1 MPASLLLALA
11 PLLLAA
17 ADRGGPTTP
26 VVVELFTSEGCSSC
40 PPADAA
46 LAELSRTQ
54 SVSGTEV
61 IPLELHV
68 DYWNQLGWADP
79 FSDPAFTQRQEAY
92 AHRFGAGDV
101 YTPQLVV
108 DGTTSAVASASALR
122 RAVERAAG
130 SAKAALGVIVAS
142 ATPGLEVTVQVPDGM
157 AGRLLVALTESDL
170 TSKVERGENRGRILS
185 HAPVARLLV
194 DDGTAAGTH
203 HLRLGVGRAWRRER
217 LRVVALVQD
226 AAGRVIAVGTAPV
239 PAARS

>member
-1 MPASLLLALA
+1 MTASLALSLA

-17 ADRGGPTTP
+17 SSPTP

-46 LAELSRTQ
+46 LAELARTQ
-54 SVSGTEV
+54 SVAGVEV
-61 IPLELHV
+61 VPLELHV

-79 FSDPAFTQRQEAY
+79 FSDPAFTQRQEGY

-108 DGTTSAVASASALR
+108 DGAVSAVASASNLR

-130 SAKAALGVIVAS
+130 SAKAALGVSVAP
-142 ATPGLEVTVQVPDGM
+142 ANPGLEVTVQVPAGTT
-157 AGRLLVALTESDL
+157 GRLLVALTESDL
-170 TSKVERGENRGRILS
+170 TSKVERGENRGRTLS

-194 DDGTAAGTH
+194 DDGPSAGTH
-203 HLRLGVGRAWRRER
+203 HLRLGVGRTWRRDR
-217 LRVVALVQD
+217 LRVLAFVQD
-226 AAGRVIAVGTAPV
+226 PAGRVIAVGAAPV
-239 PAARS
+239 PAAPS